1 MKWLKH
7 SAVALLLG
15 LFMSGCAGH
24 NSFRTAENQ
33 APVNIKRLLLMPV
46 DVELS
51 LLTAGGIKEPN
62 AQWTANARRHIADS
76 VRQIVKTHNA
86 RVVNYGS
93 NHVQPKHVQIVKLHG
108 AVGGAILIH
117 KYVQGNALPTKEG
130 KFDWTLGNSV
140 NQLRKQY
147 NADHALFIFMR
158 DSYASSG
165 RKAAVFVGSLI
176 GANVRGGSQTG
187 FASLVNLR
195 TGHVV
200 WFNLLARGSGDLR
213 TADAAR
219 ETVGTLLAGIPK

>member
-1 MKWLKH
+1 MIKLRH
-7 SAVALLLG
+7 AAVVLLLG
-15 LFMSGCAGH
+15 LVMSGCAGH

-62 AQWTANARRHIADS
+62 AQWTKNARRHIASS
-76 VRQIVKTHNA
+76 VRQIVKEHNA

-93 NHVQPKHVQIVKLHG
+93 SHVQPKHVQIVKLHG

-117 KYVQGNALPTKEG
+117 KYVQGNALPTKSG
-130 KFDWTLGNSV
+130 KFDWTLGKSV
-140 NQLRKQY
+140 NRLRKQY
-147 NADHALFIFMR
+147 KADHALFIFMR

-200 WFNLLARGSGDLR
+200 WFNLLARGNGDLR
-213 TADAAR
+213 TAEAAR

>member
-1 MKWLKH
+1 MIKLKH
-7 SAVALLLG
+7 ATVVLLLG
-15 LFMSGCAGH
+15 LVMSGCAGH

-62 AQWTANARRHIADS
+62 AQWTTNARRHIANS
-76 VRQIVKTHNA
+76 VRQIVKEHNA

-93 NHVQPKHVQIVKLHG
+93 SHVQRKHVQIVKLHG

-117 KYVQGNALPTKEG
+117 KYVQGNALPTKAG
-130 KFDWTLGNSV
+130 KFDWTLGKSV
-140 NQLRKQY
+140 NRLRKQY

-200 WFNLLARGSGDLR
+200 WFNLLARGNGDLR
-213 TADAAR
+213 TAEAAR
-219 ETVGTLLAGIPK
+219 ETVGSLLAGIPK